1 MIAIGEKDAY
11 NQEEVDEHAPRPRSL
26 MGKRELERKKK
37 KKGTKLRSPEKTGF
51 LIEKSLGRINDTPC
65 S

>member
-37 KKGTKLRSPEKTGF
+37 KKSHEPAVDDWNKR
-51 LIEKSLGRINDTPC
+51 
-65 S
+65 

>member
-1 MIAIGEKDAY
+1 MRRRTRNEETECVYAMIAIGEKDAY

-37 KKGTKLRSPEKTGF
+37 KKSHEPAVDDWNKR
-51 LIEKSLGRINDTPC
+51 
-65 S
+65 